1 MCLLQQ
7 GLMQDLQTWDE
18 VVDSSFGCSHVGC
31 GWEGVVGGL
40 AHVHVVVRVQ
50 LNAILLGEGSDDLV
64 GVHVGRGT
72 RTGLENIDWE
82 LSIVL
87 AGGDILASSDDSVG
101 DFAVQCTGI
110 LVDLCTCSLQK
121 THCAD
126 LRRLQ
131 ATAGDWEVLNCT
143 LGLCAPQCVLRN
155 LYFAHR
161 VMFDAVFSHEIHL
174 LLERINLLNW
184 NAPSRHVSRYWV
196 FEALRL
202 QMANFRLARPDIG
215 CGACLPA

>member
-1 MCLLQQ
+1 
-7 GLMQDLQTWDE
+7 
-18 VVDSSFGCSHVGC
+18 
-31 GWEGVVGGL
+31 
-40 AHVHVVVRVQ
+40 
-50 LNAILLGEGSDDLV
+50 AILLGEGRDDLV
-64 GVHVGRGT
+64 GVHVGRST
-72 RTGLENIDWE
+72 RTGLEDIDGE
-82 LSIVL
+82 LCIVL
-87 AGGDILASSDDSVG
+87 ASGDFLASSDDGDG

-110 LVDLCTCSLQK
+110 LVDLYTCSLPQP
-121 THCAD
+121 HSSG

-131 ATAGDWEVLNCT
+131 ATPGDWEVLNCT